1 MTDTADA
8 WTIKR
13 VLSWATEDLR
23 GRQSDTPRLDAE
35 LLLAHVLKT
44 TRLSILTDPDRPLAK
59 AELADYRALHKRRRS
74 AEPVAYLLG
83 AREFYGRSFQV
94 DKRVLVPRPDTETLV
109 DVAMERTA
117 HRSLDARVL
126 DLCTGSGCVAI
137 TLACERQTWSVLGI
151 DLSADAVEVATLN
164 AARLGAAPRAWFQ
177 TSDLYA
183 GVAADSR
190 FELITANPPY
200 IAETEAA
207 ELPRTIRAFEPAM
220 ALFGGQDGLS
230 LIRPIIDQAP
240 SFLSEEGVLAME
252 VGAGQA
258 PIVAELFA
266 ARGFTD
272 IDLRKDYG
280 GIERVVSGRL

>member
-1 MTDTADA
+1 MTDHADA
-8 WTIKR
+8 WTIRK
-13 VLSWATEDLR
+13 VLTWATEDLR

-35 LLLAHVLKT
+35 LLLAHVLQT

-59 AELADYRALHKRRRS
+59 AELAAYRALHKRRRS

-109 DVAMERTA
+109 DVALERTA
-117 HRSLDARVL
+117 ERSLDARVL

-137 TLACERQTWSVLGI
+137 TLACERPTWSVLGI
-151 DLSADAVEVATLN
+151 DLSADAVEVASHN

-177 TSDLYA
+177 SSDLYA
-183 GVAADSR
+183 ALPEDSR

-200 IAETEAA
+200 IVEGED
-207 ELPRTIRAFEPAM
+207 LPLTIRAFEPAM

-230 LIRPIIDQAP
+230 IIRPIIERAA
-240 SFLSEEGVLAME
+240 SFLSEQGVLAME

-258 PIVAELFA
+258 PVVAELFA
-266 ARGFTD
+266 AAGFND
-272 IDLRKDYG
+272 VDLRKDYG

>member
-1 MTDTADA
+1 MTDNADA
-8 WTIKR
+8 WTIRK
-13 VLSWATEDLR
+13 VLTWATEDLR

-35 LLLAHVLKT
+35 LLLAHVLQT

-59 AELADYRALHKRRRS
+59 AELAAYRALHKRRRS

-109 DVAMERTA
+109 DVALERTA
-117 HRSLDARVL
+117 ERSLDARVL

-137 TLACERQTWSVLGI
+137 TLACERPTWSVLGI
-151 DLSADAVEVATLN
+151 DLSADAVEVASHN

-177 TSDLYA
+177 SSDLYA
-183 GVAADSR
+183 ALPEDSR

-200 IAETEAA
+200 IVEGED
-207 ELPRTIRAFEPAM
+207 LPLTIRAFEPAM

-230 LIRPIIDQAP
+230 IIRPIIERAA
-240 SFLSEEGVLAME
+240 SFLSEQGVLAME

-258 PIVAELFA
+258 PVVAELFA
-266 ARGFTD
+266 AAGFND
-272 IDLRKDYG
+272 VDLRKDYG